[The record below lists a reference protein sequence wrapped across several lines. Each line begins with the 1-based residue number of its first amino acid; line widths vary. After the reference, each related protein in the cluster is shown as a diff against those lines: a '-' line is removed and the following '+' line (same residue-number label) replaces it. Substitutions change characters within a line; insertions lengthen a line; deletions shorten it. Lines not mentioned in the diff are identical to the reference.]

1 MEIIYGN
8 GNSFNRKG
16 QFTINVLP
24 NYCNKLL
31 SNINRICYTNLTL
44 DSIKNNIISNSS
56 YNNFSYHNNEK
67 IYGINYNLNVYFK
80 EPLENNECNNL
91 LKNYYETNNFILFDI
106 TKEKKQYIEL
116 YAKKDNKYYY
126 VNQNLC
132 EGIFLYNATKVIDIN
147 GEYQINLLNYFSDL
161 IPPYINL
168 DISNNLE
175 KYSFLFYRLNEDGNY
190 ELFINSNIISN
201 NNFLIT
207 FIPDDYKY
215 YQETF
220 KYVLIKRNST
230 ITDYVNVNIQSEI
243 IFNIFPSYCK
253 SYQEM
258 DCISKK
264 NIEEILQILDYDYK
278 NIKNHNGEVIENNDF
293 YIQIN
298 KMDNNK
304 KNYVELIVGFE
315 NCKNEIKSKYNLK
328 EEDEIYIMN
337 IKKRNSDKITYKIY
351 SPLIKNE
358 LEIKDICEFVEVENP
373 IHFNYNILKYKYFLN
388 EGIDIFNINSSF
400 YYELCK
406 NYKVNGKDML
416 LYDRF
421 YEYYP
426 NISVCSM
433 NCNYLSFDLS
443 NNLIKCICPINQIIN
458 LDIETILIFHKK
470 FIKFY

>member
-1 MEIIYGN
+1 
-8 GNSFNRKG
+8 
-16 QFTINVLP
+16 
-24 NYCNKLL
+24 
-31 SNINRICYTNLTL
+31 
-44 DSIKNNIISNSS
+44 
-56 YNNFSYHNNEK
+56 
-67 IYGINYNLNVYFK
+67 
-80 EPLENNECNNL
+80 
-91 LKNYYETNNFILFDI
+91 
-106 TKEKKQYIEL
+106 
-116 YAKKDNKYYY
+116 
-126 VNQNLC
+126 
-132 EGIFLYNATKVIDIN
+132 
-147 GEYQINLLNYFSDL
+147 
-161 IPPYINL
+161 
-168 DISNNLE
+168 
-175 KYSFLFYRLNEDGNY
+175 
-190 ELFINSNIISN
+190 
-201 NNFLIT
+201 
-207 FIPDDYKY
+207 
-215 YQETF
+215 
-220 KYVLIKRNST
+220 
-230 ITDYVNVNIQSEI
+230 
-243 IFNIFPSYCK
+243 
-253 SYQEM
+253 M

-278 NIKNHNGEVIENNDF
+278 NIKNHNGEIIENNNF

-358 LEIKDICEFVEVENP
+358 LEIKDICLFVEVENP

-458 LDIETILIFHKK
+458 LDIYGNYIDFS
-470 FIKFY
+470 